1 MDIDIDDRTLSGSLI
16 SEVPMGS
23 HELLAI
29 PRQPIGDKGEV
40 MLSPH
45 LATVLE
51 HGIDKRVGKGP
62 DILLLLLALHA
73 GEHASQDLT
82 HVEDNVIFLGEVL
95 VDEGRLST
103 ASLSKHIV

>member
-40 MLSPH
+40 MIPSH
-45 LATVLE
+45 FATVLE
-51 HGIDKRVGKGP
+51 HGIDNGVSKGP
-62 DILLLLLALHA
+62 DILLLLPALHA

-82 HVEDNVIFLGEVL
+82 HIEDDIIFLGEVL

-103 ASLSKHIV
+103 ASLS